1 MYTEYNYK
9 YMSTIENFDIVSYS
23 YTSMYTKYNYKY
35 ISTIEILKTI
45 SIIEIKLYLINE
57 TISL

>member
-1 MYTEYNYK
+1 MYTEYYYK
-9 YMSTIENFDIVSYS
+9 YISTIRFS
-23 YTSMYTKYNYKY
+23 Y

-57 TISL
+57 TISI

>member
-9 YMSTIENFDIVSYS
+9 YMSLIENIDIVSYS
-23 YTSMYTKYNYKY
+23 YTKYNYIY
-35 ISTIEILKTI
+35 IYIYICAIELLKTI

-57 TISL
+57 SIPI

>member
-9 YMSTIENFDIVSYS
+9 YMSTIEIFVIESYS
-23 YTSMYTKYNYKY
+23 YTSMYTKYNYIYKSA
-35 ISTIEILKTI
+35 IKILKTI

-57 TISL
+57 TISI

>member
-9 YMSTIENFDIVSYS
+9 YMSTIENIDIVSYS
-23 YTSMYTKYNYKY
+23 YTSMYTKYNYIY
-35 ISTIEILKTI
+35 ICAIEILKTI